1 MKKNCGISEKEEN
14 AVMNALPVKISASL
28 DCANYLDLLTDIRKL
43 ERGGVDML
51 HLDIMDG
58 HFVPNFALGTNL
70 LRKLRPQ
77 TTLLFDIHFMTS
89 NPDVLIP
96 IFANLG
102 ADIITF
108 HVETTSRLHQLVS
121 LIKKFRIKAGL
132 ALNPSTPPGILEYIL
147 PYIDMVLVMT
157 VDPGFVGQ
165 TFVPEVVKKVKVIR
179 GLMNDHHCEVD
190 IAVDGGIGEKTVPM
204 LKKAGANVFVAG
216 TSSIFSGQEDIEI
229 ASHKFRQLCEK
240 NG

>member
-1 MKKNCGISEKEEN
+1 
-14 AVMNALPVKISASL
+14 MNEPPVKISASL

-43 ERGGVDML
+43 EKSGVDML
-51 HLDIMDG
+51 HMDIMDG
-58 HFVPNFALGTNL
+58 HFVPNYALGTNL

-77 TTLLFDIHFMTS
+77 TNLLFDVHFMTS
-89 NPDVLIP
+89 NPDVSIP

-108 HVETTSRLHQLVS
+108 HVEATSRLHQMVGA
-121 LIKKFRIKAGL
+121 IKNLGKKAGL

-165 TFVPEVVKKVKVIR
+165 KFVPEVVKKVQIIR
-179 GLMNDHHCEVD
+179 EMIESFRLKID
-190 IAVDGGIGEKTVPM
+190 IAVDGGIGEKTVPL

-216 TSSIFSGQEDIEI
+216 TSSIFSGKEEIEI

-240 NG
+240 IY

>member
-1 MKKNCGISEKEEN
+1 
-14 AVMNALPVKISASL
+14 MNEPPVKISASL

-43 ERGGVDML
+43 EKSGVDML
-51 HLDIMDG
+51 HMDIMDG
-58 HFVPNFALGTNL
+58 HFVPNYALGTNL

-77 TTLLFDIHFMTS
+77 TNLLFDVHFMTS
-89 NPDVLIP
+89 NPDVSIP

-108 HVETTSRLHQLVS
+108 HVEATSRLHQMVGA
-121 LIKKFRIKAGL
+121 IKNLGKKAGL

-165 TFVPEVVKKVKVIR
+165 KFVPEVVKKVQIIR
-179 GLMNDHHCEVD
+179 EMIESFRLKID
-190 IAVDGGIGEKTVPM
+190 IAVDGGIGEKTVPL

-216 TSSIFSGQEDIEI
+216 TSSIFSGKEEIEV

-240 NG
+240 TY

>member
-1 MKKNCGISEKEEN
+1 
-14 AVMNALPVKISASL
+14 MNEPPVKISASL

-43 ERGGVDML
+43 EKSGVDML
-51 HLDIMDG
+51 HMDIMDG
-58 HFVPNFALGTNL
+58 HFVPNYALGTNL

-77 TTLLFDIHFMTS
+77 TNLLFDVHFMTS
-89 NPDVLIP
+89 NPDVSIP

-108 HVETTSRLHQLVS
+108 HVEATSRLHQMVGT
-121 LIKKFRIKAGL
+121 IKNLGKKAGL

-147 PYIDMVLVMT
+147 PYVDMVLVMT

-165 TFVPEVVKKVKVIR
+165 KFVSEVVKKVQIIR
-179 GLMNDHHCEVD
+179 EMIESFRLKID
-190 IAVDGGIGEKTVPM
+190 IAVDGGIGEKTVPL

-216 TSSIFSGQEDIEI
+216 TSSIFSGKEEIEV

-240 NG
+240 N

>member
-1 MKKNCGISEKEEN
+1 
-14 AVMNALPVKISASL
+14 MNEPPVKISASL

-43 ERGGVDML
+43 EKGGVDML

-58 HFVPNFALGTNL
+58 HFVPNYALGTNL

-77 TTLLFDIHFMTS
+77 TNLLFDVHFMTS
-89 NPDVLIP
+89 NPDVSIP

-108 HVETTSRLHQLVS
+108 HVEATSRLHQMVGA
-121 LIKKFRIKAGL
+121 IKNLGKKAGL

-165 TFVPEVVKKVKVIR
+165 KFVPEVVKKVQIIKNLIDSR
-179 GLMNDHHCEVD
+179 HLNID
-190 IAVDGGIGEKTVPM
+190 IAVDGGIGEKTVPL
-204 LKKAGANVFVAG
+204 LKKAGANVFIAG
-216 TSSIFSGQEDIEI
+216 TSSIFSGKNEIEI
-229 ASHKFRQLCEK
+229 ASRKFRELCEK
-240 NG
+240 TY

>member
-1 MKKNCGISEKEEN
+1 
-14 AVMNALPVKISASL
+14 MNEPPVKISASL

-43 ERGGVDML
+43 EKSGVDML
-51 HLDIMDG
+51 HMDIMDG
-58 HFVPNFALGTNL
+58 HFVPNYALGTNL

-77 TTLLFDIHFMTS
+77 TNLLFDVHFMTS
-89 NPDVLIP
+89 NPDVSIP

-108 HVETTSRLHQLVS
+108 HVEATSRLHQMVGT
-121 LIKKFRIKAGL
+121 IKNLGKKAGL

-147 PYIDMVLVMT
+147 PYVDMVLVMT

-165 TFVPEVVKKVKVIR
+165 KFVSEVVKKVQIIR
-179 GLMNDHHCEVD
+179 EMIESFRLKID
-190 IAVDGGIGEKTVPM
+190 IAVDGGIGEKTVPL

-216 TSSIFSGQEDIEI
+216 TSSIFSGKEEI
-229 ASHKFRQLCEK
+229 VVASHKFRQLCEK
-240 NG
+240 N

>member
-1 MKKNCGISEKEEN
+1 
-14 AVMNALPVKISASL
+14 MNEPPVKISASL

-43 ERGGVDML
+43 EKSGVDML
-51 HLDIMDG
+51 HMDIMDG
-58 HFVPNFALGTNL
+58 HFVPNYALGTNL

-77 TTLLFDIHFMTS
+77 TNLLFDVHFMTS
-89 NPDVLIP
+89 NPDVSIP

-108 HVETTSRLHQLVS
+108 HVEATSRLHQMVGT
-121 LIKKFRIKAGL
+121 IKNLGKKAGL

-147 PYIDMVLVMT
+147 PYVDMVLVMT

-165 TFVPEVVKKVKVIR
+165 KFVPEVVKKVQIIR
-179 GLMNDHHCEVD
+179 EMIESFRLKID
-190 IAVDGGIGEKTVPM
+190 IAVDGGIGEKTVPL

-216 TSSIFSGQEDIEI
+216 TSSIFSGKEEIEV

-240 NG
+240 IY

>member
-1 MKKNCGISEKEEN
+1 
-14 AVMNALPVKISASL
+14 MNEPPVKISASL

-43 ERGGVDML
+43 EKGGVDML

-58 HFVPNFALGTNL
+58 HFVPNYALGTNL

-77 TTLLFDIHFMTS
+77 TNLLFDVHFMTS
-89 NPDVLIP
+89 NPDVSIP

-108 HVETTSRLHQLVS
+108 HVEATSRLHQMVGA
-121 LIKKFRIKAGL
+121 IKNLGKKAGL

-165 TFVPEVVKKVKVIR
+165 KFVPEVVKKVQIIR
-179 GLMNDHHCEVD
+179 EMIESFRLKID
-190 IAVDGGIGEKTVPM
+190 IAVDGGIGEKTVPL

-216 TSSIFSGQEDIEI
+216 TSSIFSGKEEIEI

-240 NG
+240 IY

>member
-1 MKKNCGISEKEEN
+1 
-14 AVMNALPVKISASL
+14 MNEPPVKISASL

-43 ERGGVDML
+43 EKSGVDML
-51 HLDIMDG
+51 HMDIMDG
-58 HFVPNFALGTNL
+58 HFVPNYALGTNL

-77 TTLLFDIHFMTS
+77 TNLLFDVHFMTS
-89 NPDVLIP
+89 NPDVSIP

-108 HVETTSRLHQLVS
+108 HVEATSRLHQMVGA
-121 LIKKFRIKAGL
+121 IKNLGKKAGL

-147 PYIDMVLVMT
+147 PYVDMVLVMT

-165 TFVPEVVKKVKVIR
+165 KFVPEVVKKVQIIR
-179 GLMNDHHCEVD
+179 EMIESFRLKID
-190 IAVDGGIGEKTVPM
+190 IAVDGGIGEKTVPL

-216 TSSIFSGQEDIEI
+216 TSSIFSGKEEIEI

-240 NG
+240 IY

>member
-1 MKKNCGISEKEEN
+1 
-14 AVMNALPVKISASL
+14 MNEPPVKISASL

-43 ERGGVDML
+43 EKSGVDML
-51 HLDIMDG
+51 HMDIMDG
-58 HFVPNFALGTNL
+58 HFVPNYALGTNL

-77 TTLLFDIHFMTS
+77 TNLLFDVHFMTS
-89 NPDVLIP
+89 NPDVSIP

-108 HVETTSRLHQLVS
+108 HVEATSRLHQMVGT
-121 LIKKFRIKAGL
+121 IKNLGKKAGL

-147 PYIDMVLVMT
+147 PYVDMVLVMT

-165 TFVPEVVKKVKVIR
+165 KFVSEVVKKVQIIR
-179 GLMNDHHCEVD
+179 EMIESFRLKID
-190 IAVDGGIGEKTVPM
+190 IAVDGGIGEKTVPL

-216 TSSIFSGQEDIEI
+216 TSSIFSGKEEIEI

-240 NG
+240 IY